1 MRTTEREIVPGDALK
16 SLSQHY
22 LSIPGYMV
30 GMEGGRTERNGK
42 RLRDRGE
49 ERRGEERR
57 REALNPSPTN
67 SPLQTELELKL

>member
-30 GMEGGRTERNGK
+30 GMEGGREDRERWEETERWK
-42 RLRDRGE
+42 
-49 ERRGEERR
+49 RGEERR
-57 REALNPSPTN
+57 RGE
-67 SPLQTELELKL
+67 EKL